1 MALQLHLRSARSWIY
16 TISFLASRAELSYS
30 TRARWA
36 LRAIRKY
43 LRLELAPSWR
53 YKILHAHARAIFG
66 TALKAAVISIY
77 IQKHRIIDINAT
89 DLWSLEAVTTL
100 LRANPLQM
108 YFFGG
113 QARDFRA
120 WSMPGYVSL
129 SEIVLCGSN
138 V

>member
-1 MALQLHLRSARSWIY
+1 MNTAMKYELTLLQKYESILSLSLLWSTVSGLLVKREAFSPCPQSV
-16 TISFLASRAELSYS
+16 TPASHTPGLP
-30 TRARWA
+30 
-36 LRAIRKY
+36 K
-43 LRLELAPSWR
+43 
-53 YKILHAHARAIFG
+53 
-66 TALKAAVISIY
+66 Y
-77 IQKHRIIDINAT
+77 IQKNRKIDINAT

-120 WSMPGYVSL
+120 WSTEYVSL
-129 SEIVLCGSN
+129 SEIVLFGSN

>member
-1 MALQLHLRSARSWIY
+1 MSLSCDHLSVTSISLSLLWSTVSGLLVKREAFSPCPQSVTPASY
-16 TISFLASRAELSYS
+16 TPGLP
-30 TRARWA
+30 
-36 LRAIRKY
+36 K
-43 LRLELAPSWR
+43 
-53 YKILHAHARAIFG
+53 
-66 TALKAAVISIY
+66 Y

>member
-1 MALQLHLRSARSWIY
+1 MAVYLDTLTCLFLH
-16 TISFLASRAELSYS
+16 
-30 TRARWA
+30 TR
-36 LRAIRKY
+36 L
-43 LRLELAPSWR
+43 
-53 YKILHAHARAIFG
+53 
-66 TALKAAVISIY
+66 LKAHTKLLEAHTRLLETLSLSLSLLWSTVSGLLVKREAFSPCPQSVAPASYTPGLPKY

-120 WSMPGYVSL
+120 WSTPEYVSL
-129 SEIVLCGSN
+129 SEIVLCGST